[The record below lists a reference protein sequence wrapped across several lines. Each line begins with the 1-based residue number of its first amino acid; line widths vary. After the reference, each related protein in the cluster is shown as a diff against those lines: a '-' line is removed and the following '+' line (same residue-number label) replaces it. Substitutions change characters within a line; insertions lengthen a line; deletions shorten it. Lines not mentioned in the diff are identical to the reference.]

1 MAITRKEKLE
11 SWAGNF
17 IYMYEEHFDFLNI
30 DYQKKVALIKYAS
43 LVMDYN
49 KNINI
54 TGAENIENFI
64 KEHIIDSLLALNIFK
79 NCDNIID
86 IGSGAGL
93 PSIPLAIVYENKKFA
108 LCESKNK
115 KADFLYMAKKEL
127 SLNNIEIKRVNVYEI
142 KEKYE
147 TITARAFSDIKTLL
161 KIFKRLK
168 HKNSVLIAYKGKLD
182 KIKEELEE
190 IKNIEKY
197 NFKIKNLNNKEKER
211 NIVIIK

>member
-1 MAITRKEKLE
+1 
-11 SWAGNF
+11 
-17 IYMYEEHFDFLNI
+17 MYEEYFDFLNI
-30 DYQKKVALIKYAS
+30 DYQKKIALIKYAS

-54 TGAENIENFI
+54 TGATNIEDFI

-93 PSIPLAIVYENKKFA
+93 PSIPLAIIYENKKFT

-115 KADFLYMAKKEL
+115 KADFLDMAKKEL
-127 SLNNIEIKRVNVYEI
+127 SLNNIEIKRINVYEI

-168 HKNSVLIAYKGKLD
+168 NKNSVFIAYKGKLD

-211 NIVIIK
+211 NIVIIR

>member
-1 MAITRKEKLE
+1 
-11 SWAGNF
+11 
-17 IYMYEEHFDFLNI
+17 MYEEYFDFLNI
-30 DYQKKVALIKYAS
+30 DYQKKIALIKYAS

-54 TGAENIENFI
+54 TGAENIEDFI

-79 NCDNIID
+79 SCDNIID

-93 PSIPLAIVYENKKFA
+93 PSIPLAIVYENKKFT

-115 KADFLYMAKKEL
+115 KADFLDMAKKEL

-168 HKNSVLIAYKGKLD
+168 NKNSVLIAYKGKLD

>member
-1 MAITRKEKLE
+1 
-11 SWAGNF
+11 
-17 IYMYEEHFDFLNI
+17 MYEEYFDFLNI
-30 DYQKKVALIKYAS
+30 DSQKKIALIKYAS

-54 TGAENIENFI
+54 TGAENIEDFI

-93 PSIPLAIVYENKKFA
+93 PSIPLAIVYENKKFT

-115 KADFLYMAKKEL
+115 KADFLDMAKKEL

-168 HKNSVLIAYKGKLD
+168 NKNSVLIAYKGKLD